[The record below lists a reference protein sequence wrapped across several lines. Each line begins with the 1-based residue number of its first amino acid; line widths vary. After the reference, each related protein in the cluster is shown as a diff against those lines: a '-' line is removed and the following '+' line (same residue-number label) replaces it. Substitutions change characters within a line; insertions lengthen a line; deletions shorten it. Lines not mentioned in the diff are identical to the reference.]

1 MSNDTPQAAGS
12 NEESRPSD
20 DELSHEETLPEPSG
34 ADAPADEGHATS
46 EDEPIDRSAASPD
59 HETLVDDARPAGAR
73 TDDSELD
80 DSRPHGTP
88 DDDARADAV
97 PPDAAEA
104 PVDAAAPDATQT
116 GADDDSVRPDAAGSG
131 SGDALDAGSGET
143 DVREPHEA
151 IILPPEPSRPAG
163 TEPETTATGPVT
175 SAAADQDVRDDRDA
189 AATDD
194 ARVPEPVPY
203 TATAAAATPMYVTV
217 PTPPKRRGNRLMGIL
232 IDVVATVAYAVV
244 FAAVALGLFALRE
257 PRTALDLWE
266 RYLQTAGF
274 WVPVVVFFL
283 AYALLIAIVNRGG
296 WWAHVLGSFFVGAV
310 VYFGYLGGALLTVQA
325 WTMSLNEAN
334 QFVGTL
340 WTNPLTIASAVV
352 AREAALWFGAWIAAR
367 GRRVRAA
374 NLEAQRDYER
384 RVAAGPTANPVA

>member
-20 DELSHEETLPEPSG
+20 DELTGDEARPEPSEANVSTDAG
-34 ADAPADEGHATS
+34 ESMAEGDAADPSDGG
-46 EDEPIDRSAASPD
+46 P
-59 HETLVDDARPAGAR
+59 VDDAQAGAGR
-73 TDDSELD
+73 
-80 DSRPHGTP
+80 
-88 DDDARADAV
+88 
-97 PPDAAEA
+97 
-104 PVDAAAPDATQT
+104 
-116 GADDDSVRPDAAGSG
+116 ADDDLPADTRPVGTRVHEGA
-131 SGDALDAGSGET
+131 GDATEHEVHDAGREAAEPVTQRGAVSDDTATSDAVDAGNGET
-143 DVREPHEA
+143 DAREPHEA
-151 IILPPEPSRPAG
+151 IILPPEPSRPVDD
-163 TEPETTATGPVT
+163 EPETAATGPVA
-175 SAAADQDVRDDRDA
+175 SAAADQDASDARQA
-189 AATDD
+189 AAADD

-203 TATAAAATPMYVTV
+203 AATAAAATPMYVTA

-232 IDVVATVAYAVV
+232 IDVVATVAFAVV

-384 RVAAGPTANPVA
+384 RVAAGPTASPSASGA

>member
-20 DELSHEETLPEPSG
+20 DELSDEEALPEPSG
-34 ADAPADEGHATS
+34 ADASADEAHATS
-46 EDEPIDRSAASPD
+46 EDESIDGSAASPD
-59 HETLVDDARPAGAR
+59 QDTLVDDARPAGAR
-73 TDDSELD
+73 TDSGEPD
-80 DSRPHGTP
+80 DSRPSGTP
-88 DDDARADAV
+88 EDDGR
-97 PPDAAEA
+97 
-104 PVDAAAPDATQT
+104 VDAAAPDAAQT
-116 GADDDSVRPDAAGSG
+116 ATDDDTATSDAV
-131 SGDALDAGSGET
+131 DAGSGEAVDAASGEA
-143 DVREPHEA
+143 DVREPNEA

-163 TEPETTATGPVT
+163 AEPETTATGPVT
-175 SAAADQDVRDDRDA
+175 SAAADQDVSDDRQA
-189 AATDD
+189 AAADD

-203 TATAAAATPMYVTV
+203 AATAAAATPMYVTA

-257 PRTALDLWE
+257 PRTALALWE

-296 WWAHVLGSFFVGAV
+296 WWAHVVGSFFVGAV

-384 RVAAGPTANPVA
+384 RVAAGPTASPAASGA